1 MSAHNFS
8 FHHSKELFHQIEQQ
22 EFDLLVIG
30 GGITGAGIA
39 LDASLRGLKVCLIEK
54 EDYASGTSSKSTKLI
69 HGGLR
74 YLKQMEFKLVH
85 DVGTERR
92 IVYENARN
100 LVRPEKMILPIVKN
114 GSLSKTLTAIALWT
128 YDFLGGV
135 HPSERKKM
143 LSFQEVTALE
153 PSIKKSDLLSGAIYY
168 EYRTDDA
175 RLCMANILSA
185 HDAGAICINYTEA
198 KDFIYDDNQKIVAA
212 KVYHQLLKETKT
224 IKAKV
229 IVNAAG
235 PWVDSLRKVDQ
246 SLFGKKLQ
254 LSKGVHIVVA
264 HDKLP
269 IKHSVYF
276 DTDDKR
282 MIFCIPR
289 QNITY
294 IGTTDTL
301 YNQEIDAARTNL
313 NDVSYLLK
321 QVNNRFENTSLIK
334 EDIISSWCGL
344 RPLIYEE
351 GKSASE
357 LSRKDEI
364 FESASGLFSMAGGK
378 LTGYRLMA
386 EHLVNKV
393 CARINL
399 TDKKCS
405 TRNFVLNGCAF
416 KDENEINNFIEQKFG
431 ECRQINISF
440 EIIKNWVYKYG
451 RNTDK
456 IIENAF
462 DLFPIFETKIY
473 LPYIAELIY
482 CINFEQV
489 VSLSDFLNR
498 RSGMLYFEREKID
511 IILIDLIQKTIKE
524 KVAIEDAIH
533 QKNYDAFIKE
543 YEDTISFI

>member
-1 MSAHNFS
+1 
-8 FHHSKELFHQIEQQ
+8 
-22 EFDLLVIG
+22 
-30 GGITGAGIA
+30 
-39 LDASLRGLKVCLIEK
+39 
-54 EDYASGTSSKSTKLI
+54 
-69 HGGLR
+69 
-74 YLKQMEFKLVH
+74 MEFKLVH

-135 HPSERKKM
+135 HPKERKKM
-143 LSFQEVTALE
+143 LSFQEVTSLE

-185 HDAGAICINYTEA
+185 HDAGAICFNYTAA

-212 KVYHQLLKETKT
+212 KVYHQLLNETNT

-511 IILIDLIQKTIKE
+511 IILIDLIHKTIKE

-543 YEDTISFI
+543 YEVCTSFV

>member
-1 MSAHNFS
+1 MTNQFS
-8 FHHSKELFHQIEQQ
+8 FNNSQQMFDSIESTT
-22 EFDLLVIG
+22 FDLLIIG

-39 LDASLRGLKVCLIEK
+39 LDATQRGLKVCLIEK
-54 EDYASGTSSKSTKLI
+54 EDYASGTSSRSTKLI

-100 LVRPEKMILPIVKN
+100 LVRPEKMILPIIKK
-114 GSLSKTLTAIALWT
+114 GSLSKTLTAIALCT

-135 HPSERKKM
+135 KKEEHKKM
-143 LSFQEVTALE
+143 LSKEKVLEIEPAL
-153 PSIKKSDLLSGAIYY
+153 KKEDLLSGALYY

-175 RLCMANILSA
+175 RLCIANIISA
-185 HDAGAICINYTEA
+185 VSRGASCFNHTEA
-198 KDFIYDDNQKIVAA
+198 IDFIYDDSKQIKGAIVKNNSTQQQKTIHA
-212 KVYHQLLKETKT
+212 KV
-224 IKAKV
+224 V
-229 IVNAAG
+229 VNACG
-235 PWVDSLRKVDQ
+235 PWVDKLRKIDN
-246 SLFGKKLQ
+246 SLQGKKLQ
-254 LSKGVHIVVA
+254 LSKGVHIVVPYE
-264 HDKLP
+264 KLP

-301 YNQEIDAARTNL
+301 YNKEIDMATTTLEDL
-313 NDVSYLLK
+313 NYLLR
-321 QVNNRFENTSLIK
+321 QVNNRFENTKIEKNDVL
-334 EDIISSWCGL
+334 SSWCGL

-364 FESASGLFSMAGGK
+364 FESASGLYSMAGGK

-393 CARINL
+393 CRKLGKNEIVCTTKNTML
-399 TDKKCS
+399 DGS
-405 TRNFVLNGCAF
+405 DF
-416 KDENEINNFIEQKFG
+416 KTENEIYNYIEQKQG
-431 ECRQINISF
+431 ACREVKIPSD
-440 EIIKNWVYKYG
+440 IIKNWVYKYG

-456 IIENAF
+456 IIEISF
-462 DLFPIFETKIY
+462 DIFREYEHKKHF
-473 LPYIAELIY
+473 PYIAELLYTID
-482 CINFEQV
+482 FEQV
-489 VSLSDFLNR
+489 ASISDFLVR
-498 RSGMLYFEREKID
+498 RSAMLYFEREKID
-511 IILIDLIQKTIKE
+511 IALIQEIQKIILA
-524 KVAIEDAIH
+524 KVDLSKDIH
-533 QKNYDAFIKE
+533 ENNLQIFMKE
-543 YEDTISFI
+543 YEKAIRFE